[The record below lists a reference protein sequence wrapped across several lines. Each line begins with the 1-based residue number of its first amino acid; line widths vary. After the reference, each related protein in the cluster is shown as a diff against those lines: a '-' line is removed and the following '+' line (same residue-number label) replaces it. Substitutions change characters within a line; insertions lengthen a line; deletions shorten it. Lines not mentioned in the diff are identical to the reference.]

1 MSLSNVRF
9 ISDAQRLTRR
19 ALVRSRCDS
28 TTVISLAA
36 KVDSS
41 ELSKTK
47 SERNVAGWSSEVFGV
62 ALGFLPFAFVTL
74 VGWGLDVLRP
84 RGFGMFMLAESP
96 CRSNGYS
103 LLSNL
108 G

>member
-9 ISDAQRLTRR
+9 ISDAQRRTRR

-41 ELSKTK
+41 ELSETK
-47 SERNVAGWSSEVFGV
+47 LERDVVGWSSKVLGV
-62 ALGFLPFAFVTL
+62 ALGFLPFAFVAL
-74 VGWGLDVLRP
+74 VG
-84 RGFGMFMLAESP
+84 
-96 CRSNGYS
+96 
-103 LLSNL
+103 
-108 G
+108 